1 MQQITVDEYILKN
14 EKWSELLQKLRRII
28 LSTGLQETVKWRSP
42 VYTVNNKN
50 VVGIGA
56 FKSYAGIWFFHGA
69 LLKDTQGKLINAQE
83 RRTIAMRQWCFQ
95 SAGEIDQK
103 LVKAY
108 VVEAVQNQKKGKAI
122 KPVRNKP
129 LIIPD
134 ELITSFKENPA
145 VEKCFDRFTLS
156 QKREYAEYIIE
167 AKKRE
172 TKIKRIVKIIPMIVE
187 GKGLNDKYRK

>member
-1 MQQITVDEYILKN
+1 MQQITVDADILKN

-83 RRTIAMRQWCFQ
+83 GRTIALRQWRFQ
-95 SAGEIDQK
+95 
-103 LVKAY
+103 
-108 VVEAVQNQKKGKAI
+108 
-122 KPVRNKP
+122 
-129 LIIPD
+129 
-134 ELITSFKENPA
+134 
-145 VEKCFDRFTLS
+145 
-156 QKREYAEYIIE
+156 
-167 AKKRE
+167 
-172 TKIKRIVKIIPMIVE
+172 
-187 GKGLNDKYRK
+187 